1 MGRFRKHSIEEKRKR
16 SKVRKKTADALNRR
30 HKNSDQG
37 EKEMEVE
44 NAVATMATDR
54 EDEADAEKTKNA
66 ALLILAENIA
76 TPSFF
81 TTTG

>member
-1 MGRFRKHSIEEKRKR
+1 
-16 SKVRKKTADALNRR
+16 
-30 HKNSDQG
+30 
-37 EKEMEVE
+37 MEVE